1 MEFIYGIIW
10 NLYME
15 FIWNLY
21 MEFMELYGIYIYT
34 QAVSHSSA
42 KGEAMDKSQILK
54 TKTQHKAQTIIK

>member
-1 MEFIYGIIW
+1 
-10 NLYME
+10 
-15 FIWNLY
+15 

-54 TKTQHKAQTIIK
+54 TKPQHKAQTIIK